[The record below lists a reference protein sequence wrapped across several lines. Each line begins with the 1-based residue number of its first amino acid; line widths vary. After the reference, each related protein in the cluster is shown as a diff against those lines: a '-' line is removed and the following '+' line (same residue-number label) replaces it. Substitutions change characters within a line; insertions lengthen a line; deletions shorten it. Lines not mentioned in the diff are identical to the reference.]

1 MPNQKIFNPHLIF
14 VNLYKHA
21 KNEVVSSICFGE
33 IVRLKIMQFDCLRAF
48 WPISQG
54 QDFSQIKDL
63 CRNATNNIHFHY
75 RINSVINSMAKF
87 FFELNL
93 IFSPFPQFL
102 GQKKFFLKIG
112 LSWVTS

>member
-1 MPNQKIFNPHLIF
+1 MPNQKIFNPLLIF

-48 WPISQG
+48 WP
-54 QDFSQIKDL
+54 SQIKDL
-63 CRNATNNIHFHY
+63 CRNAANNIHFHY
-75 RINSVINSMAKF
+75 RINSVMNSMAKF